1 MRADQVTWLDLPLS
15 LRVRFAFT
23 RHVDGIAI
31 HLVEAG
37 HERLGFLIWRLFRL
51 IK

>member
-1 MRADQVTWLDLPLS
+1 MKPDEATWLDLPLN
-15 LRVRFAFT
+15 LRARFAIT

-31 HLVEAG
+31 HLVETG
-37 HERLGFLIWRLFRL
+37 HQRLGFLIWRLFRL